1 MPVYKK
7 MVRYSNMEAFPI
19 QRLDPELIP
28 RLFPDIPHQPKQ
40 IYFRGKLPPVGT
52 TYLTVIGGRKCTPYG
67 REVCHHLIKGLRS
80 YPVAI
85 VSGLAFGTD
94 TYAHEAALEAGLPI
108 IVFPGSGLGES
119 VIYPRTN
126 FPLAK
131 RILESGGCI
140 MSEYGETQAATM
152 WTFPQRNRLMAG
164 IARAVLIIEAE
175 NKSGARITTKL
186 ATDYNRDVLA
196 VPGSIF
202 SNMSEGTNQLLR
214 EGAVPILSV
223 DNLLEAIDMKRE
235 ESSRAETLFPTCSP
249 EEQKILHLLASPMP
263 RGDLIRALDI
273 PTHKAQILISA
284 MEIKGLVK
292 EMMGMIGRN

>member
-1 MPVYKK
+1 MD
-7 MVRYSNMEAFPI
+7 AFPI
-19 QRLDPELIP
+19 KTLPPELIP
-28 RLFPDIPHQPKQ
+28 KLFPDIPHQPKQ
-40 IYFRGKLPPVGT
+40 IYYRGTLPPEGT
-52 TYLTVIGGRKCTPYG
+52 TYLTVIGGRKITPYG
-67 REVCHHLIKGLRS
+67 QEACRHLIQGLRS
-80 YPVAI
+80 YPITI

-94 TYAHEAALEAGLPI
+94 VCAHEAALEAGLPI
-108 IVFPGSGLGES
+108 IVFPGSGLGEYIIS
-119 VIYPRTN
+119 PRTN

-140 MSEYGETQAATM
+140 MSEYAENQGATM

-223 DNLLEAIDMKRE
+223 DNLLEAIGMRRE
-235 ESSRAETLFPTCSP
+235 ESSQAETLFTSCSP
-249 EEQKILHLLASPMP
+249 EEQRVLHLLASPLP

-292 EMMGMIGRN
+292 EMMGMIGRA

>member
-1 MPVYKK
+1 MD
-7 MVRYSNMEAFPI
+7 AFPI
-19 QRLDPELIP
+19 KTLSPEFIP
-28 RLFPDIPHQPKQ
+28 KLFPDIPQQPKQ
-40 IYFRGKLPPVGT
+40 IYYRGTLPPDGT

-67 REVCHHLIKGLRS
+67 REACFHLIQGLRS
-80 YPVAI
+80 YPVTI

-108 IVFPGSGLGES
+108 IVFPGSGLGDA
-119 VIYPRTN
+119 VIYPRDN
-126 FPLAK
+126 YQLAK

-140 MSEYGETQAATM
+140 MSEYTENQEATM

-214 EGAVPILSV
+214 EGAIPILSV
-223 DNLLEAIDMKRE
+223 DNLLEAIGMKRT
-235 ESSRAETLFPTCSP
+235 ESSQAETLFANCSP
-249 EEQKILHLLASPMP
+249 EEQRVLHLLATPQP
-263 RGDLIRALDI
+263 RGDLIRALNI

-292 EMMGMIGRN
+292 EMMGMIGRG

>member
-1 MPVYKK
+1 MD
-7 MVRYSNMEAFPI
+7 AFPI
-19 QRLDPELIP
+19 QQLDPELIP
-28 RLFPDIPHQPKQ
+28 KLFTDIPHQPKQ
-40 IYFRGKLPPVGT
+40 IYFRGTIPPPET
-52 TYLTVIGGRKCTPYG
+52 TYLTVIGGRKITPYG
-67 REVCHHLIKGLRS
+67 REVCRHLIHGLRS
-80 YPVAI
+80 YPIAI

-108 IVFPGSGLGES
+108 VVFPGSGLGEH

-140 MSEYGETQAATM
+140 MSEYGENQSATM

-186 ATDYNRDVLA
+186 ATDYNRDVLS
-196 VPGSIF
+196 VPGPIF

-214 EGAVPILSV
+214 EGAIPILSV
-223 DNLLEAIDMKRE
+223 ENLLEALGMQRD
-235 ESSRAETLFPTCSP
+235 ESEKVETLFSTCSP
-249 EEQKILHLLASPMP
+249 EEQKVLHLLASPLP
-263 RGDLIRALDI
+263 RGDLIRALNM

-292 EMMGMIGRN
+292 EMMGMMGRG

>member
-1 MPVYKK
+1 MD
-7 MVRYSNMEAFPI
+7 AFPI
-19 QRLDPELIP
+19 QTLDPKLIP
-28 RLFPDIPHQPKQ
+28 ILFPDMPSQPKQ
-40 IYFRGKLPPVGT
+40 IYYRGKLPPEGT
-52 TYLTVIGGRKCTPYG
+52 TYLTVVGGRKITPYG
-67 REVCHHLIKGLRS
+67 REACRQLITGLRT

-94 TYAHEAALEAGLPI
+94 TFAHEAALEAGLPI
-108 IVFPGSGLGES
+108 IVFPGSGLGER

-140 MSEYGETQAATM
+140 MSEYREDQQAAL

-214 EGAVPILSV
+214 EGATPILSV
-223 DNLLEAIDMKRE
+223 DNLLEAIDMRRE
-235 ESSRAETLFPTCSP
+235 ESSQAETLFSTCSP
-249 EEQKILHLLASPMP
+249 EEQKVLHILASPLP
-263 RGDLIRALDI
+263 RGDLIRALDM
-273 PTHKAQILISA
+273 PTHRAQILISA
-284 MEIKGLVK
+284 MEIKGLVR
-292 EMMGMIGRN
+292 EMMGMIGRG